1 MSSYNKMKLRLGS
14 ITRNVKL
21 ELGRGR
27 KRVAKHEI
35 SKVDVAE
42 ITTE

>member
-1 MSSYNKMKLRLGS
+1 MKLRLGS

-27 KRVAKHEI
+27 KRVAKHKI
-35 SKVDVAE
+35 PKVDVAKGTARKDRDE
-42 ITTE
+42 